1 MVVHDAAH
9 ADVEGGVLPQSHGIL
24 AVHERDRANS
34 ASTNSELIQERGA
47 QQFGGREKQ
56 FGDDCGVRFGQQ
68 RGCLEQAPIVVGDR
82 LQ

>member
-34 ASTNSELIQERGA
+34 ASTNSELEQQEIQERGA

-68 RGCLEQAPIVVGDR
+68 RGCVAKSTHR
-82 LQ
+82 CW